1 MKKISIVLAIVLAVL
16 FSFSACSRR
25 SGSSDSKK
33 IKVGIT
39 VYDLANSYW
48 VMLINGAR
56 EKCDELGI
64 ELILDDPKS
73 NSAAQVTALENFIAM
88 GVDAIIVAPLDPA
101 ACEGVVRDAM
111 SRGIKVIA
119 QSSKTD
125 SHDVWVSAD
134 EFNMGQVNGQGAG
147 RWIAERYGAD
157 AKIKCAVF
165 GMDKIPTQILRGDG
179 MEAGIKEFAP
189 NVTIIRQD
197 ANTTADGQRVADA
210 LLQANPDLQ
219 VIVCINDSAAIGALS
234 AVQGANRD
242 NDDFYIGGIDAT
254 VEALEVIEKGNSFR
268 ATVDLIPYENGRID
282 IELIMKLLNGESV
295 PETYVIPAKMVSY
308 EDL

>member
-1 MKKISIVLAIVLAVL
+1 MVLALSLVLLA
-16 FSFSACSRR
+16 FSACSKG

-39 VYDLANSYW
+39 VYDLANPYF
-48 VMLINGAR
+48 VTVVNGAKA
-56 EKCDELGI
+56 KCDELGI
-64 ELILDDPKS
+64 ELIVDDPKS

-88 GVDAIIVAPLDPA
+88 EVDAIICSPLDPA

-111 SRGIKVIA
+111 SKGIKVIS

-125 SHDVWVSAD
+125 SNDTWVSAD
-134 EFNMGQVNGQGAG
+134 EYNMGQTCGQGAG
-147 RWIAERYGAD
+147 KWIAEKYGAD

-179 MEAGIKEFAP
+179 MEDGIKEFAP

-219 VIVCINDSAAIGALS
+219 VVVCINDATAIGVLS
-234 AVQGANRD
+234 AVQGANKD
-242 NDDFYIGGIDAT
+242 NDSFYIGGIDAT
-254 VEALEVIEKGNSFR
+254 QEALDVIKKGNSFR
-268 ATVDLIPYENGRID
+268 ATVDLIPYENGGID
-282 IELIMKLLNGESV
+282 IDLVMKLLNGESV
-295 PETYVIPAKMVSY
+295 PETYVIPAKLITFA
-308 EDL
+308 DL